1 VISLFAQGTQSPK
14 RKKGTPIMNLVL
26 LMILISEA
34 CLGIC
39 AWVSPEFLN
48 RIASHLLTR
57 ADVIDA
63 ARAESQRRMRY
74 WQDTLG
80 LSHERT
86 GEETEALAPVRTS
99 SPQLSGRPI

>member
-1 VISLFAQGTQSPK
+1 
-14 RKKGTPIMNLVL
+14 MNFILLVL
-26 LMILISEA
+26 LISDA

-39 AWVSPEFLN
+39 AWLSPAFLR

-63 ARAESQRRMRY
+63 TRAESQRRMRY
-74 WQDTLG
+74 WQDALG
-80 LSHERT
+80 LSQETT

-99 SPQLSGRPI
+99 GPQLSGRPI